1 MRYFEMGIKPII
13 AKESMNDVEDGVNQ
27 GLQKVVQKTT
37 KLFPPYQVFE
47 HLNFFR
53 VRRVMVRLGY
63 G

>member
-1 MRYFEMGIKPII
+1 
-13 AKESMNDVEDGVNQ
+13 MNDVEDGVNQ